1 MSGKCQVLKGLT
13 QMKNTQI
20 ITTQASEITP
30 APALL
35 DLLTPFAQ
43 ALDLKVRAGEISANT
58 ATLYLRGAKRFIT
71 WLDVQESRAVEADT
85 IRSWKAELAQGNY
98 APATINAWLAGV
110 KALFSWATER
120 GKLAY
125 NPAALIKGASRKG
138 IKKHHKREVLTPS
151 EMRRVLSIPDT
162 TKQGLRDKAILALM
176 AYTGVRSIEVHRADY
191 KDLHTQGGR
200 LVLFVQGKGHIE
212 ADDFVVI
219 ANPNLES
226 ALSAWLAVRG
236 KQAGSLFCS
245 LSNRSQDE
253 RLSLRALRF
262 IVKDYFAKAGV
273 IGNKST
279 HSLRHTAITT
289 AIQAGAPLQ
298 KVMSMS
304 RHANIDTLMIYA
316 HEIDRLEQPAE
327 EMITY

>member
-1 MSGKCQVLKGLT
+1 
-13 QMKNTQI
+13 MKKATAI
-20 ITTQASEITP
+20 ITTTQANEITP
-30 APALL
+30 APVLL
-35 DLLTPFAQ
+35 DLLIPFAQ
-43 ALDLKVRAGEISANT
+43 ALDLRVRAGELSTNA
-58 ATLYLRGAKRFIT
+58 ATTYLRGSKRFIT
-71 WLDVQESRAVEADT
+71 WLEQQESRAVEADT
-85 IRSWKAELAQGNY
+85 IRAWKADLAKTEYEPGKTY
-98 APATINAWLAGV
+98 SPATINLWLAGV
-110 KALFSWATER
+110 KALFGWATER
-120 GKLAY
+120 GKLSY

-138 IKKHHKREVLTPS
+138 TKKHHKREVLTPS

-236 KQAGSLFCS
+236 KQGGALFCS

-273 IGNKST
+273 VGNKST

-327 EMITY
+327 ELITY